1 MSFWSEK
8 QRHLPSN
15 LVIELLSGQN
25 LDSLC
30 SSCQYNVYLRHYLR
44 YTSPVKKSLR
54 KSLRYISPVKNPF
67 GNPFDYRFRVKY
79 PFENPFE
86 PYFTLRP
93 HLFRKSQD
101 QNLYRFRSSVICKK
115 RLGAKRPPPL
125 RIVLN

>member
-15 LVIELLSGQN
+15 LVIELLSDQN

-30 SSCQYNVYLRHYLR
+30 SPCQYNVYLRHYLP
-44 YTSPVKKSLR
+44 YNSPVKKSLR

-67 GNPFDYRFRVKY
+67 GNPFDYRCRGKY
-79 PFENPFE
+79 PFENLFE

-93 HLFRKSQD
+93 HLPEGPKP
-101 QNLYRFRSSVICKK
+101 NIT
-115 RLGAKRPPPL
+115 
-125 RIVLN
+125 